1 MIERTLNRSY
11 EVADPNPSTYTPD
24 EELAAIEAK
33 LAEDPDNAQLWME
46 KGLALAGAELYRESE
61 ECYAHAISLEPFNG
75 ILYRHMAHRMLSQWR
90 FEDARA
96 GFTIAS
102 RLIPDN
108 WDVWYHLG
116 LSHFLLRDYEKAA
129 QAYQRCLELS
139 REVDDFIAVCDGYYM
154 TERRLGNDEK
164 ALALLA
170 NVPDEGYEGEN
181 LDYFERTRM
190 YKGILK
196 PEDVFPEDFRTLDAI
211 DIITRGFGVSNYYRM
226 NGDVEK
232 ADAIVDAIIEAGDER
247 ECYFAFGY
255 LAAMVDKSER

>member
-11 EVADPNPSTYTPD
+11 EVSDPNPSTYTPD
-24 EELAAIEAK
+24 EEFAAIEAK

-116 LSHFLLRDYEKAA
+116 LSYYLLREYDLA
-129 QAYQRCLELS
+129 QAAYKRCLELTDMTDI
-139 REVDDFIAVCDGYYM
+139 EAFPAVIDWSWRTARRRGDEAYA
-154 TERRLGNDEK
+154 TE
-164 ALALLA
+164 LLA
-170 NVPDEGYEGEN
+170 MLPADFEVGTDECGYALNCAVYQGRATVDEVLAMCADKDPLNAATNSYAMANYLRETGEEARGVEE
-181 LDYFERTRM
+181 LGKLMES
-190 YKGILK
+190 
-196 PEDVFPEDFRTLDAI
+196 LDAEGWC
-211 DIITRGFGVSNYYRM
+211 T
-226 NGDVEK
+226 
-232 ADAIVDAIIEAGDER
+232 
-247 ECYFAFGY
+247 FGY
-255 LAAMVDKSER
+255 LAAMVDLKG